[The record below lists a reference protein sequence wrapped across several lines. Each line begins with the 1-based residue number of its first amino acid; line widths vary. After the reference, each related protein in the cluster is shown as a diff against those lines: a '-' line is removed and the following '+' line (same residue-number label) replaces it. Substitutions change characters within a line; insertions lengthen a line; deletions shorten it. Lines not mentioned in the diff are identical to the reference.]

1 MMRIRITVF
10 NISYRDIYHPKM
22 EVRMSTEPVSSEQ
35 PDPVSKM
42 FPLQIIDS
50 VSYKKVPETNG
61 HVELVTLYLI
71 LASTCPLSFPS
82 ISRSSA
88 SLIP

>member
-42 FPLQIIDS
+42 FPLQIID
-50 VSYKKVPETNG
+50 
-61 HVELVTLYLI
+61 
-71 LASTCPLSFPS
+71 
-82 ISRSSA
+82 
-88 SLIP
+88 